1 MADIILVVA
10 AHPDDEVFG
19 CGGTIAAHV
28 SKGDSVNVLIMAE
41 GITSRDNTRK
51 IELRDNELENL
62 AGSAK
67 KANDILGVQSLT
79 LLSYPDNRM
88 DSINRLDVIK
98 SIEQYIDKFEPSVV
112 YTHSRTDLNVDHR
125 VINDAVMAACRP
137 LPNSRVNQILF
148 FEVASST
155 GWNGMEGN
163 STFSP
168 NWYVDISGTLGKK
181 TEALGAYSSEMRD
194 WPHARSLDALKNLA
208 KWRGASV
215 GIDAA
220 EAFYLARNIIRK

>member
-1 MADIILVVA
+1 MANSILIVA
-10 AHPDDEVFG
+10 AHPDDEVLG
-19 CGGTIAAHV
+19 CGGAIAAHV

-41 GITSRDNTRK
+41 GITSRDDARK

-62 AGSAK
+62 ADSAK

-79 LLSYPDNRM
+79 LLGYPDNRM
-88 DSINRLDVIK
+88 DSIDRLDVIK
-98 SIEQYIDKFEPSVV
+98 SIEQYIDKFKPSVA
-112 YTHSRTDLNVDHR
+112 YTHSGTDLNVDHR

-137 LPNSRVNQILF
+137 LPNNTVNQILF

-163 STFSP
+163 LTFSP
-168 NWYVDISGTLGKK
+168 NWYVDISDTLEKK
-181 TEALGAYSSEMRD
+181 IEALDAYSSEMRD